1 MKSNQEIAQEVLNG
15 LWGNG
20 AERRERLTKAGYN
33 YDNVQSIVNAL
44 VYGHEIPVTEDPAPV
59 QEQKPREKLPLE
71 IDYDMSKN
79 DGIIVNII
87 I

>member
-1 MKSNQEIAQEVLNG
+1 MKTNQEIAQEVLRG

-20 AERRERLTKAGYN
+20 TERHERLTKAGYN

-44 VYGHEIPVTEDPAPV
+44 VYGHEIQVTEEPTPA
-59 QEQKPREKLPLE
+59 QEPKPQGKQPLE
-71 IDYDMSKN
+71 IDYDTAKN

>member
-1 MKSNQEIAQEVLNG
+1 MKTNQDIAQEVLCG

-44 VYGHEIPVTEDPAPV
+44 VYGHEIPAIEEPA
-59 QEQKPREKLPLE
+59 QAQDQKPQGKQPLE
-71 IDYDMSKN
+71 IDYDTAKY

>member
-1 MKSNQEIAQEVLNG
+1 MG
-15 LWGNG
+15 MWGNG
-20 AERRERLTKAGYN
+20 AERRERLIKAGYN

-44 VYGHEIPVTEDPAPV
+44 VYGHELPIVEESPQP
-59 QEQKPREKLPLE
+59 QEQKAQEKQPLE
-71 IDYDMSKN
+71 IDYDTAKY

>member
-1 MKSNQEIAQEVLNG
+1 MKTNQEIAQEILMG

-44 VYGHEIPVTEDPAPV
+44 VYGHELPVIDEPSQPH
-59 QEQKPREKLPLE
+59 EQKAQEKQPLE
-71 IDYDMSKN
+71 IDYDIMKN

>member
-1 MKSNQEIAQEVLNG
+1 MKTNQDIAQEILMG
-15 LWGNG
+15 MWGNG

-44 VYGHEIPVTEDPAPV
+44 VYGHELPVIEEAPQP
-59 QEQKPREKLPLE
+59 QEQKPQGKQPLE

>member
-1 MKSNQEIAQEVLNG
+1 MKTNQEIAQEILCG

-20 AERRERLTKAGYN
+20 TERRERITKAGYN

-44 VYGHEIPVTEDPAPV
+44 VYGHEIPVTEDHAQV
-59 QEQKPREKLPLE
+59 QSAQEKQPLE